1 MRVCPK
7 CRLRYTDETAY
18 CLVDGAELERVKD
31 PRIGSV
37 LAGRYTI
44 SEVLGRGGMATVYK
58 AHHTMGNRVL
68 AIKILHDRFAE
79 DQATRERFHREAER
93 AKTLAH
99 PNIVEVFDFGVTE
112 EQIPFLVMEL
122 LDGHPLDQVLK
133 RRRQMRPAEVIAL
146 GLQIARGLSRAHDFG
161 IVHRDVKPENIF
173 LCRSDDDVPVI
184 KLVDFG
190 IALAPEDKR
199 LTATGQML
207 GSPRYMAP
215 ERFRDRSIVIPASDL
230 YALGIVL
237 FEMVTGRLP
246 FESESMA
253 GYLVHHMET
262 IPPRLRSVLPSCPP
276 ALDDLVAE
284 LVAKEPGHRPVDAH
298 AVVAALSNMAS
309 ESARRVRHVS
319 ALATSVRESGVA
331 LRLDAWSQRV
341 KTYGEMFDC
350 SWPDGNPPKHLGA
363 KLAELNGAVARLKTL
378 HKQASELERE
388 LGLLDKRLKQDLE
401 QVGKAIQAL
410 AEDLSKSKVL
420 HRTLSPSAS
429 EVGKHADTYRRALAQ
444 VIDADMRNPD
454 SPASETLALLRQA
467 VGAYQKWLEAEAQS
481 GGAADLAFQI
491 DALKKRQ
498 QTLQDEATAFR
509 TRAQAQLANNGKE
522 RATLEDR
529 LVELSQDLSAA
540 LGGRPELAELFARL
554 RTGAA

>member
-1 MRVCPK
+1 MKVCPK
-7 CRLRYTDETAY
+7 CRLRYADQTAY
-18 CLVDGAELERVKD
+18 CLVDGAQLERLKD
-31 PRIGSV
+31 PRIGSI

-58 AHHTMGNRVL
+58 AHHTMGRRVL
-68 AIKILHDRFAE
+68 AVKVLHDRFA
-79 DQATRERFHREAER
+79 DDHATRERFEGEAEK

-99 PNIVEVFDFGVTE
+99 PNIVEIYDHGLTE
-112 EQIPFLVMEL
+112 DEVPFLVMEL
-122 LDGHPLDQVLK
+122 LDGHPLDQVLR
-133 RRRQMRPAEVIAL
+133 RRRQLRPEEVVAI

-161 IVHRDVKPENIF
+161 VVHRDVKPENIF
-173 LCRSDDDVPVI
+173 LCRSDDDLPAI

-190 IALAPEDKR
+190 IAIAPQDKR

-215 ERFRDRSIVIPASDL
+215 ERFRDRSLVIPASDL

-237 FEMVTGRLP
+237 FEMTAGRLP

-262 IPPRLRSVLPSCPP
+262 VPPPLRTIVPNCPP
-276 ALDDLVAE
+276 ALDQLVAE
-284 LVAKEPGHRPVDAH
+284 LVAKEPTHRPVDAH

-309 ESARRVRHVS
+309 ESARRVRRVS

-331 LRLDAWSQRV
+331 LRLDAWTQRIQ
-341 KTYGEMFDC
+341 TYGEMFDR
-350 SWPDGNPPKHLGA
+350 SWPDGNPPRHLGA

-378 HKQASELERE
+378 HKQANGLESELGE
-388 LGLLDKRLKQDLE
+388 LDKRLKQDLE
-401 QVGKAIQAL
+401 QVGKAIQSL
-410 AEDLSKSKVL
+410 AEDLSKSKAL
-420 HRTLSPSAS
+420 HRTLSPVASA
-429 EVGKHADTYRRALAQ
+429 VGKHADTYRRALAQ

-454 SPASETLALLRQA
+454 SPSPEVLGLLKTA
-467 VGAYQKWLEAEAQS
+467 HDAYQKWLEAEEQT

-491 DALKKRQ
+491 SALKKRQ
-498 QTLQDEATAFR
+498 ETLQEEAARFRENATAS
-509 TRAQAQLANNGKE
+509 LASNGKE
-522 RATLEDR
+522 RSELEDR

-540 LGGRPELAELFARL
+540 LGGRPELADLFARL
-554 RTGAA
+554 RSGAA

>member
-1 MRVCPK
+1 MKVCPK
-7 CRLRYTDETAY
+7 CRLRYVDETAY
-18 CLVDGAELERVKD
+18 CLVDGAQLERLKD

-37 LAGRYTI
+37 LSGRYTI

-58 AHHTMGNRVL
+58 AHHAMGNRVL
-68 AIKILHDRFAE
+68 AVKVLHDRFAD
-79 DQATRERFHREAER
+79 DQPTRERFHREAEK

-99 PNIVEVFDFGVTE
+99 PNIVEVYDFGLTE
-112 EQIPFLVMEL
+112 DQVPFLVMEL
-122 LDGHPLDQVLK
+122 LDGHPLDQVL
-133 RRRQMRPAEVIAL
+133 RRRRKMRPDEVIAL

-161 IVHRDVKPENIF
+161 VVHRDVKPENIF
-173 LCRSDDDVPVI
+173 LCRSDDDTPAI

-190 IALAPEDKR
+190 IALAPQDKR
-199 LTATGQML
+199 LTASGQML

-215 ERFRDRSIVIPASDL
+215 ERFRDRALVIPASDL

-237 FEMVTGRLP
+237 FEMATGRLP

-262 IPPRLRSVLPSCPP
+262 VPPRLRTQVPECPL
-276 ALDDLVAE
+276 ALDQLVSE

-298 AVVAALSNMAS
+298 AVVAALSSMAS
-309 ESARRVRHVS
+309 ESARRVRKVS

-331 LRLDAWSQRV
+331 VRLDAWSSRI
-341 KTYGEMFDC
+341 KTYGEMFDR
-350 SWPDGNPPKHLGA
+350 SWPDGNPPRHLGA

-388 LGLLDKRLKQDLE
+388 LGQLDKRLKRDLE

-410 AEDLSKSKVL
+410 AEDLSKAKVL

-444 VIDADMRNPD
+444 VIDADMRSPD
-454 SPASETLALLRQA
+454 SPAPEVLDLMRKA

-481 GGAADLAFQI
+481 GGAADLAYQI
-491 DALKKRQ
+491 DALKRRQ
-498 QTLQDEATAFR
+498 KTLQDEATAFR
-509 TRAQAQLANNGKE
+509 ARAQEQLASNGKE
-522 RATLEDR
+522 RSTLEDR